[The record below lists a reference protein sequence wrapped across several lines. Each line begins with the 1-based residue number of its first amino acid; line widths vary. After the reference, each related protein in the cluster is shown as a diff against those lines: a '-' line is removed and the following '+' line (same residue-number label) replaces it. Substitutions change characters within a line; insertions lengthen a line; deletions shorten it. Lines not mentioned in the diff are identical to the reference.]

1 MYATV
6 LPTHLVATVGLGLQ
20 PLLNCRAAVADV
32 TADSIPDRSFA
43 SVPPAVQ
50 RFDRNAE
57 HLGQLWQSHKPLS
70 RFLAHDHL
78 PFLVRMRP
86 WSAGCYLATPD
97 RQVACSWP
105 SLWITAAAANPYRL
119 PKVANCRWRSF
130 SAEKFGAERT
140 AFVRR
145 PTSDLLGTS
154 LTLLRGAAGPVH
166 VPTRSTRKCHATG

>member
-50 RFDRNAE
+50 CFDWNAE

-70 RFLAHDHL
+70 RFLA
-78 PFLVRMRP
+78 P
-86 WSAGCYLATPD
+86 
-97 RQVACSWP
+97 
-105 SLWITAAAANPYRL
+105 
-119 PKVANCRWRSF
+119 
-130 SAEKFGAERT
+130 
-140 AFVRR
+140 
-145 PTSDLLGTS
+145 
-154 LTLLRGAAGPVH
+154 
-166 VPTRSTRKCHATG
+166 